1 MHSFTHILQ
10 RKVKHTLAGL
20 LVLGYSSVNNNNN
33 NNNDNN
39 HNSNRHLAHRTPAV
53 GVENRTLS
61 GVTKGGKSGD
71 HTGWEIGGP
80 HGVGDRTLCK
90 YTLHPP
96 ALRQKTSEF
105 QCRQVTSPRNIP

>member
-53 GVENRTLS
+53 GVEIRTLS
-61 GVTKGGKSGD
+61 QGVENRGTIRGGKSGD
-71 HTGWEIGGP
+71 HTGWEIGRCANTP
-80 HGVGDRTLCK
+80 STL
-90 YTLHPP
+90 L
-96 ALRQKTSEF
+96 S
-105 QCRQVTSPRNIP
+105 